1 MNFEKTAIESMTKSI
16 LLMAALVA
24 SAVPGYAAATAQAA
38 NAATQ
43 QRLVL
48 KEYLGYGWPSAV
60 LHRAIDP
67 KRGQFFPGRLTLLV
81 ESTPTSGTGRAI
93 PFQLRNTSL
102 HSDGSLKHAEIW
114 FRSDLPANA
123 ARSFLLLATSKSAST
138 PAADLRIDQRDD
150 AVEISNAKTAVRL
163 PALGKGTPAAVEGAL
178 PGPLLGVLLNSGQWT
193 ATSKVLLPEK
203 VNLVERE
210 TKIIERGPI
219 VARANVAYRFSNGG
233 KYSCDVE
240 LRQGEAFVRIDERYE
255 NAGRISLDLGTGLEP
270 TKFATKKHYT
280 GEMQLTSIDHDKTT
294 KLPSLIGWDFYLADR
309 TAVMGLLGGPRD
321 DLLAWISTSA
331 DWMPK
336 PYSQTLSL
344 TAEPGSK
351 LVAQGPLES
360 GHRHWGLLVGKGN
373 DFPDT
378 GKDLYRWWTKNLMV
392 SLDKVANWQL
402 VWPGME
408 KIEFPH
414 TFFSKTELPAIRER
428 LKAEPVI
435 KEYMEDLR
443 ERRANWSP
451 IPDWTSEKVRTY
463 AQMRTKYESRKAIT
477 KGISYVGAAALYFD
491 DPVYYEQL
499 KDPMAFDALKSPL
512 RYADEF
518 VKFYLDG
525 IGPLD
530 SPEPTGGAA
539 AVMGSMNVSDAMLQ
553 RYIGAELLLGS
564 GVLTPEEKRKFLSQ
578 LAFMT
583 YVMHEEEWQ
592 PRVHMADGSV
602 PEGYGQGTPNQK
614 HCAFSARAI
623 NACMLAN
630 HPMKKQWMK
639 FAMAEV
645 RAHYPWTIN
654 ESGALLESP
663 FYSSRDTLRYAPF
676 WSAMTRAG
684 VAEIAPDYKKW
695 MNRPKKA
702 FQYLAD
708 MLTPKEPRMGNRR
721 VYHPIG
727 RSGPGVVDPTF
738 MIGGDPWGLDDPYH
752 ASLMRWAWEQQGK
765 PSPDVMGTT
774 GGRDLSL
781 TLIAFSHP
789 AKPLQ
794 NNPLHSKRYEGMGA
808 IFRSNPS
815 TDYESNVLWRHDGF
829 CWDLY
834 AVNNGAVYFYG
845 KGAPLLPRFGAYWS
859 HSYGGPWMMDLPFG
873 NRLEFASGNNNC
885 FGSTTEFTSLGNLAD
900 IVGGVTD
907 DKHWKRTVLFSKDLD
922 KDDPEYLLVRD
933 DVNRPDTPS
942 FLNWWFMTRNV
953 APDGLNAPGVVP
965 IKIHQDEWI
974 KNLGH
979 NWKDA
984 PKLTGQLHHF
994 PGMTGVDVDLFIA
1007 SPTDPQI
1014 VTDAASAG
1022 NFPYNI
1028 GGPGMFETQQLVR
1041 ISQPSEKGYLSLITP
1056 RWPGSEQPKYRTIAD
1071 GDGVAITHSGGED
1084 RLFLGERTISYKDE
1098 TVDFE
1103 GRSGFVRSGKS
1114 TQRLMVQS
1122 GKISG
1127 GGISLSTANSASLIV
1142 ADGKVQVFHTGEQ
1155 KEVEVTLPEKM
1166 KTLPISYE
1174 RVDSFSASGTP
1185 VERKSTVA
1193 FTLGEFEGGGTR
1205 QNYYSAGQSTAV
1217 YSAGYRFHL
1226 TETINVTHLGVL
1238 DWKNAAVAASGNG
1251 LDVAIYSANGGEALA
1266 KATVTKEDTTTSP
1279 AGIDGRNPTV
1289 TSIFR
1294 YHALA
1299 KPVTLSPGTYVIISE
1314 TVKGEAVGNP
1324 GGAVVFSRNIMPGEG
1339 LGLTFLRQWMKT
1351 GASSSEYFPDP
1362 VQDTTPGYFG
1372 PNFIATR

>member
-1 MNFEKTAIESMTKSI
+1 MKKSLFVLLMLGVNVVTGCAATKSPPPK
-16 LLMAALVA
+16 AVA
-24 SAVPGYAAATAQAA
+24 QHRIAI
-38 NAATQ
+38 
-43 QRLVL
+43 R
-48 KEYLGYGWPSAV
+48 EYLGYAWPSAV
-60 LHRAIDP
+60 LHRVIQP
-67 KRGQFFPGRLTLLV
+67 QRGKLFPGRLTFLA
-81 ESTPTSGTGRAI
+81 ETAPSGGTGRAI
-93 PFQLRNTSL
+93 PFQLRNSAL
-102 HSDGSLKHAEIW
+102 YPDGSLKRAEIW
-114 FRSDLPANA
+114 FRSDLPANV
-123 ARSFLLLATSKSAST
+123 ARTFLIRATAKAVSTPASDLRIEERDDVTEISNSQTSVRLPAVGKST
-138 PAADLRIDQRDD
+138 PAA
-150 AVEISNAKTAVRL
+150 T
-163 PALGKGTPAAVEGAL
+163 GGTL
-178 PGPLLGVLLNSGQWT
+178 PGPLLGVRLKSGQWT
-193 ATSKVLLPEK
+193 AASKVLLPDGAT
-203 VNLVERE
+203 L
-210 TKIIERGPI
+210 IERDTKVLEQGPI
-219 VARANVAYRFSNGG
+219 ITRANVAYRFSNGG

-240 LRQGEAFVRIDERYE
+240 LRQGEAFVRVDERYD
-255 NAGRISLDLGTGLEP
+255 NAGKLSLDLGAGLEP
-270 TKFATKKHYT
+270 TKFATKKHYS
-280 GEMQLTSIDHDKTT
+280 GEMQLTPIAPDKTT
-294 KLPSLIGWDFYLADR
+294 CLPSLTGWDFYLADR
-309 TAVMGLLGGPRD
+309 TALMGLLGGPRD

-331 DWMPK
+331 DWLPK

-344 TAEPGSK
+344 TAEPGSNI
-351 LVAQGPLES
+351 VAQGPLEF
-360 GHRHWGLLVGKGN
+360 GHRHWGLLVGKGS

-378 GKDLYRWWTKNLMV
+378 GRNLYHWWTKNV
-392 SLDKVANWQL
+392 VVPLDKAANWQL
-402 VWPGME
+402 VWPGMD

-414 TFFSKTELPAIRER
+414 TFFSKAELPAIRAR
-428 LKAEPVI
+428 LQAEPVI

-451 IPDWTSEKVRTY
+451 GPDWTPEKVQ
-463 AQMRTKYESRKAIT
+463 AFDQMRAKYESRRAIT
-477 KGISYVGAAALYFD
+477 KGISYVGAAALYFN
-491 DPVYYEQL
+491 DPVYYDQL
-499 KDPMAFDALKSPL
+499 KDPLAFGDLKSPL

-518 VKFYLDG
+518 VKLYMEG
-525 IGPLD
+525 TGPMD

-539 AVMGSMNVSDAMLQ
+539 AVMGSMNVSDALLQ
-553 RYIGAELLLGS
+553 RYVGAELLLGS

-614 HCAFSARAI
+614 HCAFTARAI
-623 NACMLAN
+623 TACMLAN
-630 HPMKKQWMK
+630 HPMKQEWMK

-684 VAEIAPDYKKW
+684 VDEIAPDYKQW

-708 MLTPKEPRMGNRR
+708 MLTPKEPRMDGRR

-738 MIGGDPWGLDDPYH
+738 MIGGDPWGLDDPQH

-794 NNPLHSKRYEGMGA
+794 NNPLHSRRYEGMGA
-808 IFRSNPS
+808 VFRSNPES
-815 TDYESNVLWRHDGF
+815 DYESNVLWRHDGF

-859 HSYGGPWMMDLPFG
+859 HSYGGASMMDLPFG
-873 NRLEFASGNNNC
+873 NRVEFASGNNNC
-885 FGSTTEFTSLGNLAD
+885 FGSTTEFAALGNIAD
-900 IVGGVTD
+900 LVGGITD
-907 DKHWKRTVLFSKDLD
+907 DKHWTRTVLFSKDLD
-922 KDDPEYLLVRD
+922 KDDPVYLLVRD

-942 FLNWWFMTRNV
+942 FLNWWFMTKNV
-953 APDGLNAPGVVP
+953 APDGIKALGVVSM
-965 IKIHQDEWI
+965 KIPQEEWI

-984 PKLTGQLHHF
+984 PKLTGQLQHF

-1007 SPTDPQI
+1007 SPTNPQI

-1028 GGPGMFETQQLVR
+1028 AGQGMFETQQLVR

-1071 GDGVAITHSGGED
+1071 GNGVAITRSGGEG
-1084 RLFLGERTISYKDE
+1084 RLFLADRTISYQDE
-1098 TVDFE
+1098 TVDFRARA
-1103 GRSGFVRSGKS
+1103 GFYRSDRS

-1127 GGISLSTANSASLIV
+1127 GGITLSTPNSASLVV
-1142 ADGKVQVFHTGEQ
+1142 ADGKVQVFHSGEQ
-1155 KEVEVTLPEKM
+1155 KDVEVALPERFKAF
-1166 KTLPISYE
+1166 PISYAKAE
-1174 RVDSFSASGTP
+1174 SFSTSGVP

-1193 FTLGEFEGGGTR
+1193 FTFGEFEGGGKK
-1205 QNYYSAGQSTAV
+1205 QNYYSAGQGTAT

-1226 TETINVTHLGVL
+1226 TETIHVTHLGVL
-1238 DWKNAAVAASGNG
+1238 DWKDATVAASGDG
-1251 LDVAIYSANGGEALA
+1251 LNVAIYRGNGGAALA
-1266 KATVTKEDTTTSP
+1266 TATVTRDDTTTSP
-1279 AGIDGRNPTV
+1279 AGKDGRDPTV
-1289 TSIFR
+1289 NSSFR
-1294 YHALA
+1294 YHALPE
-1299 KPVTLSPGTYVIISE
+1299 PVTLEPGTYVIISE
-1314 TVKGEAVGNP
+1314 TVKGEAVGNTT
-1324 GGAVVFSRNIMPGEG
+1324 GAVAFSEKIVPAAG
-1339 LGLTFLRQWMKT
+1339 LGLTFLRPWMKA
-1351 GASSSEYFPDP
+1351 GVSSSEYFADP

-1372 PNFIATR
+1372 PNFIAAR